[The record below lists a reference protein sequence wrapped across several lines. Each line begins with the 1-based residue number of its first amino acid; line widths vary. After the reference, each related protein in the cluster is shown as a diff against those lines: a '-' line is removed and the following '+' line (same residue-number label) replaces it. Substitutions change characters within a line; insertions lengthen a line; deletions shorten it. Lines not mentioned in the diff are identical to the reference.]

1 MFNIFFLL
9 IICQFY
15 IELVWNDLKTATNI
29 YIYIYNTHAY
39 CNDCTHKYD
48 VQFKQESP
56 ESPE

>member
-15 IELVWNDLKTATNI
+15 TELVWNDLKTATNI
-29 YIYIYNTHAY
+29 NTHAY
-39 CNDCTHKYD
+39 CDDCTHKYD

-56 ESPE
+56 E